1 MRAPQ
6 APLREGISGAAG
18 VGKREIWAPQAK
30 AREDW
35 EGFEGDAGT
44 PWNFWRRKR
53 EIWAC
58 GPKVRMLIT
67 LSNFEFLF

>member
-58 GPKVRMLIT
+58 GYAMFVHNMIPKLT
-67 LSNFEFLF
+67 TN